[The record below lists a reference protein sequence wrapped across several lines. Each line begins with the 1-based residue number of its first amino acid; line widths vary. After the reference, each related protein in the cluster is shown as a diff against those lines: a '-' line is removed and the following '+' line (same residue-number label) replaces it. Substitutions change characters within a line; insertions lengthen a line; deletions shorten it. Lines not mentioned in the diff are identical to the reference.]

1 MAGEKRLV
9 KVYVEKI
16 IEWEIFLAVDEDA
29 DVEDVALGLIND
41 DVIEESAEG
50 DPIFKSQSAP
60 TKEETKNM
68 IFLDEEGNELAV
80 ESISLQQGTWS
91 TDTDGIMRGTVKAHV
106 K

>member
-1 MAGEKRLV
+1 MAGEKKLV

-41 DVIEESAEG
+41 DVIEESNEG
-50 DPIFKSQSAP
+50 DPHFKSQEAP
-60 TKEETKNM
+60 IREEIKNM
-68 IFLDEEGNELAV
+68 VFHDEEGNEVVVVDHHLDA
-80 ESISLQQGTWS
+80 
-91 TDTDGIMRGTVKAHV
+91 DGAKFGTVRLHV

>member
-1 MAGEKRLV
+1 MAGEKKLV

-41 DVIEESAEG
+41 NDIDESNEG
-50 DPIFKSQSAP
+50 DPHFKSQEAP
-60 TKEETKNM
+60 SREEINNM
-68 IFLDEEGNELAV
+68 IFLDEEGNEMAV
-80 ESISLQQGTWS
+80 VDHHL
-91 TDTDGIMRGTVKAHV
+91 DADGAKVGNVRLHV